1 MSFSRSKRH
10 LAAIAVAWEE
20 KQHKHS
26 ARRPGSLDDAVQR
39 DVFNNAQ
46 LSHLHCILNWP
57 CRSALWMDMSLRLMI
72 IRSVCPALH
81 RNHGLLNG
89 SSAALVHLGQ
99 V

>member
-1 MSFSRSKRH
+1 MTPSSEMCSTM
-10 LAAIAVAWEE
+10 L
-20 KQHKHS
+20 S
-26 ARRPGSLDDAVQR
+26 
-39 DVFNNAQ
+39 
-46 LSHLHCILNWP
+46 SHLHCILNWP

-99 V
+99 VIPVDNPC